1 MTLFLSSFLSFILLY
16 KYWAIFVI
24 TFAASFLLP
33 IPMNAIITAMGA
45 FASQGYLNGP
55 FALSLTILTNVLAD
69 SFGFYLTHHYGQI
82 IIDKLIPKW
91 DGKVFSVEKYLRRYA
106 FGTVFL
112 TRIAG
117 PFAPYVNFLS
127 GLIGVP
133 YLKFLIADFLGNAI
147 GAIFFFVAGY
157 ILGNYWQTFLN
168 DIWIVTIVITVL
180 FVIYVL
186 YKTLMRKKKDE
197 TAQ

>member
-24 TFAASFLLP
+24 IFSASFLLP
-33 IPMNAIITAMGA
+33 LPANAIITAMGA
-45 FASQGYLNGP
+45 FASQGYLNAP
-55 FALSLTILTNVLAD
+55 CALSLTVVTNVCAD
-69 SFGFYLTHHYGQI
+69 SFGFFLTYRYGQVVI
-82 IIDKLIPKW
+82 NKLIPKW
-91 DGKVFSVEKYLRRYA
+91 SGKFFNIEKYLRQYA

-133 YLKFLIADFLGNAI
+133 YPKFVLADFLGNGI
-147 GAIFFFVAGY
+147 GALFFFAAGY
-157 ILGNYWQTFLN
+157 ILGNYWQVFLD
-168 DIWIVTIVITVL
+168 DIWIVTIVVTVI
-180 FVIYVL
+180 FVIYVI
-186 YKTLMRKKKDE
+186 YKAKIKKKLDS
-197 TAQ
+197 Q